1 MDARCH
7 LQGYMYSIH
16 RYVAKKY
23 GEAIIGYSESS
34 TKDMVHQRRAK
45 GHASVTVTF
54 TEDMK
59 LSMKK
64 ANFLANSVNK
74 QQFIDMLGSYL
85 QKKCKVYHA
94 SGDADVLIVQ
104 KTVES
109 ARVVDTVLVGDDT
122 ELLVLLC
129 YHASLHS
136 HNIFLKPEPKNAKN
150 HRVWNITA
158 VKQQLSPEVCSNI
171 LFLQVILGCDTT
183 SQLYGIGKATSL
195 KKFKSSRHF
204 QEQAKCFATELAT
217 LEDISAAVEQVLINV
232 YNGTPGESLDLLR
245 YKCKKWLQILCAFTL
260 KLYNLLQLLQN
271 TIVSVYTSKY
281 RSGKLV
287 VVNFSHL
294 NGAGRRVK
302 ENLCQCSLTCHL
314 LQINS

>member
-16 RYVAKKY
+16 RICNKGVWRSNNCFD
-23 GEAIIGYSESS
+23 GYSESS

-59 LSMKK
+59 LSVKK

-74 QQFIDMLGSYL
+74 QQFINMLGSYL

-94 SGDADVLIVQ
+94 LGDADVLIVQ

-122 ELLVLLC
+122 NLLVLLC

-136 HNIFLKPEPKNAKN
+136 HNILLKPEPKKNAKN

-158 VKQQLSPEVCSNI
+158 VKQQLAPEVCSNI
-171 LFLQVILGCDTT
+171 SFYMQYLDVIKLHNCM
-183 SQLYGIGKATSL
+183 A
-195 KKFKSSRHF
+195 
-204 QEQAKCFATELAT
+204 
-217 LEDISAAVEQVLINV
+217 LEKPL
-232 YNGTPGESLDLLR
+232 LLR
-245 YKCKKWLQILCAFTL
+245 SSSLVGKEV
-260 KLYNLLQLLQN
+260 QL
-271 TIVSVYTSKY
+271 
-281 RSGKLV
+281 
-287 VVNFSHL
+287 
-294 NGAGRRVK
+294 
-302 ENLCQCSLTCHL
+302 
-314 LQINS
+314 

>member
-1 MDARCH
+1 MLRESQKSVLANAIWNLLHTYIPGIPGEVKFVLDGGSL
-7 LQGYMYSIH
+7 LQRIPWMQGATYKDICTAYTE
-16 RYVAKKY
+16 YVTKKY
-23 GEAIIGYSESS
+23 GEAIIVFDGYSESS

-74 QQFIDMLGSYL
+74 QQFINMLGSYL

-94 SGDADVLIVQ
+94 LGDADVLIVQ

-122 ELLVLLC
+122 NLLVLLC

-136 HNIFLKPEPKNAKN
+136 HNIFLKPEPKKNAKN
-150 HRVWNITA
+150 RQVWNMTA
-158 VKQQLSPEVCSNI
+158 VKQQLGPEVCSNI
-171 LFLQVILGCDTT
+171 FFLHAILGCDTT

-195 KKFKSSRHF
+195 KKFKSSRQRSSSIVGIF
-204 QEQAKCFATELAT
+204 KSKQG
-217 LEDISAAVEQVLINV
+217 VLLQ
-232 YNGTPGESLDLLR
+232 SQLLLR
-245 YKCKKWLQILCAFTL
+245 IY
-260 KLYNLLQLLQN
+260 LLQG
-271 TIVSVYTSKY
+271 SK
-281 RSGKLV
+281 
-287 VVNFSHL
+287 
-294 NGAGRRVK
+294 
-302 ENLCQCSLTCHL
+302 C
-314 LQINS
+314 